1 MSLRRRSARG
11 FTLVELILVMV
22 VLLAVTAVVAPRFS
36 DSFPSLQV
44 RKSADR
50 IFAWARKARAD
61 AAETGARHRLVLEP
75 ERRAFWIEREAK
87 PLKEPGKFT
96 PLGGA
101 WEEETLPP
109 EVVLAVAE
117 GLETDPSN
125 SKRRYAEFLPDGTA
139 TGGTVEVS
147 HEKGDRRQ
155 VKIVAATS
163 GISVLNP
170 AEAP

>member
-1 MSLRRRSARG
+1 MSAGRRSARG

-22 VLLAVTAVVAPRFS
+22 VLVAVTAVVAPRFS

-61 AAETGARHRLVLEP
+61 AAATGACHRLVLEP
-75 ERRAFWIEREAK
+75 ERRAFWIEREAR

-109 EVVLAVAE
+109 DVVLSVVD
-117 GLETDPSN
+117 GLEMDPSN
-125 SKRRYAEFLPDGTA
+125 SKRRYLEFFPDGSA
-139 TGGTVEVS
+139 SAGSLEVS
-147 HEKGDRRQ
+147 HEKGERRQ

-163 GISVLNP
+163 AVSIVDPGETP
-170 AEAP
+170 